1 LNFRVESGK
10 PYLSLAEQ
18 NPVEAALI
26 CIDKTSG
33 AIKALV
39 GGKDYGQTE
48 FNRATQAKRQPGSSF
63 KPFIFATAFD
73 KGLTPAT
80 LMEDSPITFHFRAGS
95 QVMICGKA

>member
-1 LNFRVESGK
+1 MTNHAADREGPDLFREGDVLNFRVESGK

-48 FNRATQAKRQPGSSF
+48 FNRATQAK
-63 KPFIFATAFD
+63 TAAR
-73 KGLTPAT
+73 L
-80 LMEDSPITFHFRAGS
+80 LL
-95 QVMICGKA
+95 